1 MVASLAKYLAGPDCG
16 DGAAGHML
24 DEEVGDAVIQLA
36 SVERVD
42 GDGCIPWSCC
52 ESLKK
57 ELVDYL
63 L

>member
-1 MVASLAKYLAGPDCG
+1 
-16 DGAAGHML
+16 ML
-24 DEEVGDAVIQLA
+24 DEGVGGGVTELA
-36 SVERVD
+36 PGERVD